1 MHQNEIFTDILPDL
15 IVTVAEMNIKEVK
28 EQKGGGA
35 PKLDSTA
42 GGAKGDC
49 YRVNK
54 ARRGGIQKRNV
65 FLKGGGSQK

>member
-35 PKLDSTA
+35 PKLDSTTEPI
-42 GGAKGDC
+42 
-49 YRVNK
+49 VLEN
-54 ARRGGIQKRNV
+54 
-65 FLKGGGSQK
+65 LKSTCF